1 MGGLQ
6 SEPYRQLRGIVLC
19 GGVQAL
25 LDVVEQ
31 LFGLLPFTRQLL
43 LSLLPLRPLSLQG
56 VFDSLIDQRGCI
68 LWTAG
73 RMT

>member
-1 MGGLQ
+1 
-6 SEPYRQLRGIVLC
+6 
-19 GGVQAL
+19 VQAL

-56 VFDSLIDQRGCI
+56 VLDSLINQRGCI
-68 LWTAG
+68 LRTVG
-73 RMT
+73 RLT